1 MILPYTSM
9 YIHTYIKTWSFFLN
23 KTLIFLLMKYLKKI
37 KNKNEMYSTINSL
50 IINIG
55 PKVQTKRKN
64 EIVQVNYDEQNMCK
78 MENNI

>member
-1 MILPYTSM
+1 M